1 MAPDTFVIVTAFNE
15 ADRIGA
21 TLAALA
27 VAFPGAPI
35 WVADDGST
43 DGTSQIAREA
53 GARIVRTERMIGKGE
68 AATPAARQALREAGE
83 RSPGAA
89 REASDGERETVFVL
103 CDGDLAESARELAP
117 LVELVR
123 RGQADIAV
131 AVFARRLGG
140 GLGLAVGFA
149 RWAIGRR
156 CGLATTAPLSG
167 QRAVRARALA
177 DVLPFAH
184 GFGME
189 VGMTIDAVRRGHR
202 LIEVELDLEHRA
214 TGRTP
219 AGFAHRG
226 RQLADI
232 VRVYLQR
239 R

>member
-27 VAFPGAPI
+27 VAFPGASVF
-35 WVADDGST
+35 VADDGST
-43 DGTSQIAREA
+43 DGTSEIARQA
-53 GARIVRTERMIGKGE
+53 GARVVRTEPMIGKGE
-68 AATPAARQALREAGE
+68 AATPAAREALRQAGE
-83 RSPGAA
+83 RSPGSA
-89 REASDGERETVFVL
+89 RDASDGHGEAVFVL
-103 CDGDLAESARELAP
+103 CDGDLAASARELAA
-117 LVELVR
+117 LVEPIR

-131 AVFARRLGG
+131 AVFARRVGG

-156 CGLATTAPLSG
+156 CGLETTAPLSG

-189 VGMTIDAVRRGHR
+189 VGMTIDAVRAGHR
-202 LIEVELDLEHRA
+202 LLEVELDLQHRA
-214 TGRTP
+214 SGRTL